1 MMMIQG
7 ARLHILV
14 PSIFFFSASF
24 LSLQH
29 LCQDV
34 VFSRRV
40 KKKKKKK
47 KRKTLILCVCVCVCV
62 INVSHTKRERHEKS
76 FFFLFV
82 FFFQQCVSF
91 SPFF

>member
-40 KKKKKKK
+40 KKKKKK